1 MVDIRR
7 RTLPAPEFRR
17 CFVPERDIDDA
28 VLFVSGL
35 GYFECRINGRPIS
48 EDLLVPSPTQYDLRW
63 RYMRYKL
70 DFPLLKGSPSW
81 Y

>member
-17 CFVPERDIDDA
+17 CFVPERDIDEA

-35 GYFECRINGRPIS
+35 GYFECCINGRPVS
-48 EDLLVPSPTQYDLRW
+48 AQYR
-63 RYMRYKL
+63 
-70 DFPLLKGSPSW
+70 
-81 Y
+81 